1 MSGTQPWRLASGGRI
16 DREKLLSFT
25 FNGKRLS
32 GYQGDTLASA
42 LLANG
47 VRVVGRSFKYHRP
60 RGILAAGAEEC
71 NALVTV
77 GQGALEE
84 PNVRATQ
91 QPLYDGLAARS
102 QNCWPSVNLDIG
114 RSLDYLHFLWPAGFY
129 NKTFI
134 WPHWHW
140 YEGFIRRMSG
150 LGKLPPEDDPDQYI
164 HRNVHCDVLIVG
176 GGPAGLSAALAAS
189 DTATRVI
196 LMEQDSLLGGSLL
209 WNDGNINGEQG
220 NVWLED
226 TVRVL
231 RQRDNVTL
239 LSNTT
244 ASAWFDHRM
253 VVAAEMVSD
262 RRDTGEG
269 ERPRQ
274 RLWKVHPRELV
285 LATGA
290 IEQPLV
296 FADNDRPG
304 IMLASAVQQY
314 CNRYAVTSGMRIV
327 IATNNDSAYDVA
339 RTLMNAGIDVVAVI
353 DSRQKPAGEG
363 ARAMRDQGITVFQ
376 NAIPLDSRGDKG
388 VREVS
393 VAKRSSPESI
403 ATLQCDCIAMAG
415 GWQPVVHLFTQARGR
430 LRYDSSFGAFLPDV
444 IPPHVHVAGM
454 VAGALTLDGALE
466 QGWNAGVKAAGN
478 QSKNGRPH
486 TRSGSD
492 PSFRPRHSG
501 ERQELEPGAIAD
513 NHPHAHSSSDPSFRR
528 MPESSADNRP
538 RAHSDSDGALH
549 IERAWSEQR
558 SARQWIDFQYDV
570 TLQDIDIAVA
580 ENYTSV
586 EHMKRY
592 TTAGMSVDQGK
603 TGNLNALLALA
614 ERTGRT
620 PAEVG
625 TTTFRPFY
633 LPVTL
638 GALAGRDRGE
648 FYAPVQRSPLFTCHE
663 KLNAQFDDYGA
674 WRRPRVYLRNGENV
688 QQAIAREAVAARTSV
703 AIFDGSPLGKF
714 EVYGPDAAEFLNRIY
729 INNIT
734 SLKTGQAR
742 YGLMLN
748 ENGIII
754 DDGIFARLAGDH
766 YLVHTTSGGA
776 NRIHAWME
784 ALLQGDWPDLDVL
797 LTPVTSQWA
806 NVAVSGPRSRELLG
820 RLELGIDFGNN
831 RLPHMAITTGTID
844 DIPLRVLRAG
854 FTGEL
859 CYELNV
865 PADWGAALWKRLLQL
880 GEDLQLMPMG
890 IETLTV
896 LRTEKGYLHVG
907 SDTDGYTTP
916 RDIGWGHV
924 ADRKQG
930 DFLGKRSLSR
940 PFNASNGRLEFVGL
954 TPAEEGGV
962 LAAGA
967 HVIDAK
973 YSSAPAPTQ
982 GYVTSACYS
991 PNLQRYVGLGLVWD
1005 GRSRLGEEV
1014 NLYDDG
1020 QIHAARISTPAAW
1033 DPEGERLHV

>member
-1 MSGTQPWRLASGGRI
+1 MSGIPSMRLETGGRI
-16 DREKLLSFT
+16 DREKPLSFS
-25 FNGKRLS
+25 FDGKQYS
-32 GYQGDTLASA
+32 GLEGDTLASA

-47 VRVVGRSFKYHRP
+47 ERVVGRSFKYHRP

-84 PNVRATQ
+84 PNVRATL
-91 QPLYDGLAARS
+91 QPLYDGLTARS
-102 QNCWPSVNLDIG
+102 QNCWPGVRFDIG

-140 YEGFIRRMSG
+140 YEGFIRRLSG
-150 LGKLPPEDDPDQYI
+150 LGKLPPGDDPDHYT
-164 HRNVHCDVLIVG
+164 HHNVHCDVLVVG

-189 DTATRVI
+189 EHGLRVI
-196 LMEQDSLLGGSLL
+196 LMEQDSLLGGGLL
-209 WNDGNINGEQG
+209 WNEENIDGEQG
-220 NVWLED
+220 NSWLED
-226 TVRVL
+226 TVRAL

-239 LSNTT
+239 LTNTT

-253 VVAAEMVSD
+253 VIACEMVSD
-262 RRDTGEG
+262 RRITGEG
-269 ERPRQ
+269 EGPRQ
-274 RLWKVHPRELV
+274 RLWKIHAQETI

-296 FADNDRPG
+296 FANNDRPG

-314 CNRYAVTSGMRIV
+314 CNRYAVAPGKRIA
-327 IATNNDSAYDVA
+327 IATNNDSAYRVA
-339 RTLMNAGIDVVAVI
+339 QALGNAGIDVVAMI
-353 DSRQKPAGEG
+353 DSRQKLSAKA
-363 ARAMRDQGITVFQ
+363 ARQVRDRGMTVFH
-376 NAIPLDSRGDKG
+376 NSVPLDCRGDKG
-388 VREVS
+388 VRNVS
-393 VAKRSSPESI
+393 IAKRGTPETL

-415 GWQPVVHLFTQARGR
+415 GWQPALHLFTQARGR
-430 LRYDSSFGAFLPDV
+430 LRYDASLGAFVPDE

-454 VAGALTLDGALE
+454 VAGALSLDDALE
-466 QGWNAGVKAAGN
+466 QGREAGLAAVEDGL
-478 QSKNGRPH
+478 QA
-486 TRSGSD
+486 
-492 PSFRPRHSG
+492 RPR
-501 ERQELEPGAIAD
+501 
-513 NHPHAHSSSDPSFRR
+513 RR
-528 MPESSADNRP
+528 SKKT
-538 RAHSDSDGALH
+538 GALH
-549 IERAWSEQR
+549 IERAGCEQR
-558 SARQWIDFQYDV
+558 PHRQWIDFQYDV
-570 TLQDIDIAVA
+570 TLQDIDIATA

-603 TGNLNALLALA
+603 TSNLNALLALA

-620 PAEVG
+620 PDEVG

-633 LPVTL
+633 MPVTL

-648 FYAPVQRSPLFTCHE
+648 FYAPVQRSPLFACHE
-663 KLNAQFDDYGA
+663 QLGAQFEDYGT
-674 WRRPRVYLRNGENV
+674 WRRPQVYPRNGEGE
-688 QQAIAREAVAARTSV
+688 QQAVAREAVAARASV
-703 AIFDGSPLGKF
+703 AIFDGSPLGKI
-714 EVYGPDAAEFLNRIY
+714 EVYGSDAAEFLNRVY
-729 INNIT
+729 INNVT
-734 SLKTGQAR
+734 SLKTGRAR

-754 DDGIFARLAGDH
+754 DDGIFARLADDH
-766 YLVHTTSGGA
+766 YLVHTTSAGA

-806 NVAVSGPRSRELLG
+806 NIAVSGPRSRELVE
-820 RLELGIDFGNN
+820 RLETGIDFENSKM
-831 RLPHMAITTGTID
+831 PHLSIVTGTVD
-844 DIPLRVLRAG
+844 GVPLRVLRAS

-865 PADWGAALWKRLLQL
+865 PADRGVALWNHLLQL
-880 GEDLQLMPMG
+880 GEDLQLMPIG
-890 IETLTV
+890 VETLGV

-916 RDIGWGHV
+916 RDVGWGGV

-930 DFLGKRSLSR
+930 EFLGKRSLTR
-940 PFNASNGRLEFVGL
+940 PFNVRNGRLEFVGL
-954 TPAEEGGV
+954 TPVEAGGV

-967 HVIDAK
+967 HVIDATH
-973 YSSAPAPTQ
+973 SGAPAPTQ

-991 PNLQRYVGLGLVWD
+991 PNLQRYVGLGLVQD
-1005 GRSRLGEEV
+1005 GSRRLGETV
-1014 NLYDDG
+1014 NVYDNG
-1020 QIHAARISTPAAW
+1020 RVHPAQISAPTAW
-1033 DPEGERLHV
+1033 DPEGDRLHA